1 MINKDRENTPVKFF
15 IYAFS
20 ISSIYTFLC
29 FVIVMLTHTDF
40 FLFLPGY
47 AIGVY
52 SIVSPILLF
61 VYGGVYLAY
70 KKYIRA
76 TFPLWLIYFNFI
88 YLVLLLCSLVYSLV
102 FYKELWFY
110 TCKDSDYIHKKLKW
124 KVCLQRFFFFRLL
137 FWTYIA
143 SFVLSLNFFLKPK
156 KYFF

>member
-1 MINKDRENTPVKFF
+1 MIIKDRENAPVKFF

-52 SIVSPILLF
+52 SIASPILLF
-61 VYGGVYLAY
+61 VFGGVYLAY

-88 YLVLLLCSLVYSLV
+88 YLVLLLCSLIYSLI
-102 FYKELWFY
+102 FYKEL
-110 TCKDSDYIHKKLKW
+110 
-124 KVCLQRFFFFRLL
+124 
-137 FWTYIA
+137 
-143 SFVLSLNFFLKPK
+143 
-156 KYFF
+156 